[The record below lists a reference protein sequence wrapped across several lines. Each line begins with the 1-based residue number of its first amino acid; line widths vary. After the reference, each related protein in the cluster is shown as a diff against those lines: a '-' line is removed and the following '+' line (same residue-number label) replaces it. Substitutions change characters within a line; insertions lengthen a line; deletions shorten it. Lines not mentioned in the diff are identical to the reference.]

1 MQQKFRMFL
10 YIIRPIGIRVK
21 ICDYVN
27 QNTAHSRGI
36 DLSERTVLEM
46 SVITK
51 AGLLALAAV
60 LLLPSAQ
67 TTQAAQPEP
76 LIVIV
81 QKRQDAQERTLR
93 VLRDGSVEEAAL
105 DTYLAQVVL
114 SEMPAS
120 FAPEA
125 LKAQAVSAHTWALY
139 CQKQARQNGQPYDFS
154 ADPSR
159 WQGYVTEQQA
169 RERFGSYFDEYWG
182 RVSQAAQ
189 SVDGQILVDSRGQ
202 PIVAAYHAISAGKT
216 EPAQNVWGNE
226 LPCLTAVDSAGDRHA
241 PGYEKT
247 TAIPI
252 EQLRQKLEQ
261 QDIRLSD
268 DPAQWLA
275 VLERSDSGYVTR
287 MQVGES
293 QQSGLWLRELLGLR
307 SSDFDWEIQDG
318 NFVFTTRGYGHGVG
332 LSQYGADYLARQG
345 KSYREILAHYYTGA
359 VLQERTD
366 F

>member
-114 SEMPAS
+114 AEMPAS

-125 LKAQAVSAHTWALY
+125 LKAQAVA
-139 CQKQARQNGQPYDFS
+139 ARTFACRQTAGGKHEN
-154 ADPSR
+154 AD
-159 WQGYVTEQQA
+159 VC
-169 RERFGSYFDEYWG
+169 
-182 RVSQAAQ
+182 AQ
-189 SVDGQILVDSRGQ
+189 SACCQ
-202 PIVAAYHAISAGKT
+202 A
-216 EPAQNVWGNE
+216 
-226 LPCLTAVDSAGDRHA
+226 CLTVEDLRARYGDGFEAAWDKALQLAPEYDVAITDELIEESLDTYRDWLHSRSLCPHCNATGVQTATRHYQCLA
-241 PGYEKT
+241 CHHAWRVNEARTCALRRYETKKR
-247 TAIPI
+247 P
-252 EQLRQKLEQ
+252 
-261 QDIRLSD
+261 
-268 DPAQWLA
+268 
-275 VLERSDSGYVTR
+275 
-287 MQVGES
+287 
-293 QQSGLWLRELLGLR
+293 
-307 SSDFDWEIQDG
+307 
-318 NFVFTTRGYGHGVG
+318 
-332 LSQYGADYLARQG
+332 
-345 KSYREILAHYYTGA
+345 
-359 VLQERTD
+359 
-366 F
+366 

>member
-1 MQQKFRMFL
+1 MFL

-67 TTQAAQPEP
+67 TTQAAETEP

-125 LKAQAVSAHTWALY
+125 LKAQAVA
-139 CQKQARQNGQPYDFS
+139 ARTFACRQTAGGKHEN
-154 ADPSR
+154 AD
-159 WQGYVTEQQA
+159 VC
-169 RERFGSYFDEYWG
+169 
-182 RVSQAAQ
+182 AQ
-189 SVDGQILVDSRGQ
+189 SACCQACLTVEDLRARYGDGFE
-202 PIVAAYHAISAGKT
+202 AAWDKALAAVRETQNEVLTYEGALIDAVYFSCSGGST
-216 EPAQNVWGNE
+216 EDAAAVWGTDVPYLRAVE
-226 LPCLTAVDSAGDRHA
+226 IPGEQDAAKYESRVCVTA
-241 PGYEKT
+241 
-247 TAIPI
+247 
-252 EQLRQKLEQ
+252 
-261 QDIRLSD
+261 
-268 DPAQWLA
+268 
-275 VLERSDSGYVTR
+275 
-287 MQVGES
+287 
-293 QQSGLWLRELLGLR
+293 
-307 SSDFDWEIQDG
+307 
-318 NFVFTTRGYGHGVG
+318 
-332 LSQYGADYLARQG
+332 
-345 KSYREILAHYYTGA
+345 
-359 VLQERTD
+359 
-366 F
+366 

>member
-1 MQQKFRMFL
+1 MQQQFRMFL
-10 YIIRPIGIRVK
+10 YIIRPNRICVK

-125 LKAQAVSAHTWALY
+125 LKAQAVA
-139 CQKQARQNGQPYDFS
+139 ARTFACRQTAGGKHEN
-154 ADPSR
+154 AD
-159 WQGYVTEQQA
+159 VC
-169 RERFGSYFDEYWG
+169 
-182 RVSQAAQ
+182 AQ
-189 SVDGQILVDSRGQ
+189 SACCQACLTVEDLRARYGDGFE
-202 PIVAAYHAISAGKT
+202 AAWDKALAAVRETQNEVLTYEGALIDAVYFSCSGGST
-216 EPAQNVWGNE
+216 EDAAAVWGTDVPYLRAVE
-226 LPCLTAVDSAGDRHA
+226 SPGEQDAAKYESRVCVTAETFAETLRALDASVRLSGDPGGWVQSVTRTAGGGVDTLTAGGRPFSG
-241 PGYEKT
+241 T
-247 TAIPI
+247 
-252 EQLRQKLEQ
+252 QLRKAFGLNSTRFTLLYE
-261 QDIRLSD
+261 DGAFSFD
-268 DPAQWLA
+268 
-275 VLERSDSGYVTR
+275 VL
-287 MQVGES
+287 
-293 QQSGLWLRELLGLR
+293 
-307 SSDFDWEIQDG
+307 
-318 NFVFTTRGYGHGVG
+318 GYGHRVG
-332 LSQYGADYLARQG
+332 MSQYGADAIARLGFDYQTILRFY
-345 KSYREILAHYYTGA
+345 YRGA
-359 VLQERTD
+359 ELTTLD

>member
-125 LKAQAVSAHTWALY
+125 LKAQAVA
-139 CQKQARQNGQPYDFS
+139 ARTFACRQTAGGKHEN
-154 ADPSR
+154 AD
-159 WQGYVTEQQA
+159 VC
-169 RERFGSYFDEYWG
+169 
-182 RVSQAAQ
+182 AQ
-189 SVDGQILVDSRGQ
+189 SACCQACLTVEDLRARYGDGFE
-202 PIVAAYHAISAGKT
+202 AAWDKALAAVRETQNEVLTYEGALIDAVYFSCSGGST
-216 EPAQNVWGNE
+216 EDAAAVWGTDVPYLRAVE
-226 LPCLTAVDSAGDRHA
+226 SPGEQDAAKYESRVCVTAETFAETLRALDASVRLSGDPGGWVQSVTRTAGGGVDTLTAGGRPFSG
-241 PGYEKT
+241 T
-247 TAIPI
+247 
-252 EQLRQKLEQ
+252 QLRKAFGLNSTRFTLLYE
-261 QDIRLSD
+261 DGAFSFD
-268 DPAQWLA
+268 
-275 VLERSDSGYVTR
+275 VL
-287 MQVGES
+287 
-293 QQSGLWLRELLGLR
+293 
-307 SSDFDWEIQDG
+307 
-318 NFVFTTRGYGHGVG
+318 GYGHRVG
-332 LSQYGADYLARQG
+332 MSQYGADAIARLG
-345 KSYREILAHYYTGA
+345 FDYRTILRFYYRGA
-359 VLQERTD
+359 ELTTLD

>member
-1 MQQKFRMFL
+1 MFL

-125 LKAQAVSAHTWALY
+125 LKAQAVAARTADGGR
-139 CQKQARQNGQPYDFS
+139 QARK
-154 ADPSR
+154 R
-159 WQGYVTEQQA
+159 
-169 RERFGSYFDEYWG
+169 G
-182 RVSQAAQ
+182 RVRAERLLPG
-189 SVDGQILVDSRGQ
+189 VPDGRG
-202 PIVAAYHAISAGKT
+202 
-216 EPAQNVWGNE
+216 PARAVW
-226 LPCLTAVDSAGDRHA
+226 R
-241 PGYEKT
+241 
-247 TAIPI
+247 
-252 EQLRQKLEQ
+252 
-261 QDIRLSD
+261 RL
-268 DPAQWLA
+268 
-275 VLERSDSGYVTR
+275 
-287 MQVGES
+287 
-293 QQSGLWLRELLGLR
+293 
-307 SSDFDWEIQDG
+307 
-318 NFVFTTRGYGHGVG
+318 
-332 LSQYGADYLARQG
+332 
-345 KSYREILAHYYTGA
+345 
-359 VLQERTD
+359 
-366 F
+366 